1 MSKTRNTDNQFAF
14 DLDGAIDAD
23 KTPPTS
29 PSQDTRLALDQTE
42 NVLELLDSWQQAG
55 WIRPLDVRFARLIQ
69 DLSEEQG
76 EAPQPL
82 VLLLA
87 ALTSHQVGR
96 GHVCVDLA
104 TLLADADNT
113 LSLPPEEP
121 SGALPTHNTFNQAA
135 ASVEQEEAG
144 DGRNGAGELQ
154 SRGAGQECM
163 IARDEAFA
171 VSDGS
176 HTASL
181 VLSGTRLDLR

>member
-14 DLDGAIDAD
+14 DLDGAIDAV

-29 PSQDTRLALDQTE
+29 PSKDTRLALDQTE

-104 TLLADADNT
+104 DLIADANNT
-113 LSLPPEEP
+113 LSLLTE
-121 SGALPTHNTFNQAA
+121 
-135 ASVEQEEAG
+135 EQENA
-144 DGRNGAGELQ
+144 D
-154 SRGAGQECM
+154 SK
-163 IARDEAFA
+163 I
-171 VSDGS
+171 
-176 HTASL
+176 
-181 VLSGTRLDLR
+181 